1 MAVDL
6 RDVLLEPV
14 VSEKSYTLLED
25 NVYTFNVA
33 PDATKPEIKQAV
45 ETLFEVTVLKVNTL
59 NRKGKRVRDR
69 RSGKMNV
76 RSGAKRAMVT
86 LADGDEIDLFEV

>member
-14 VSEKSYTLLED
+14 VSEKSYSLLEE
-25 NVYTFNVA
+25 NVYTFNVS

>member
-14 VSEKSYTLLED
+14 VSEKSYSLLEE
-25 NVYTFNVA
+25 NVYTFNVS

-86 LADGDEIDLFEV
+86 LVDGDEIDLFEV

>member
-1 MAVDL
+1 MATDL
-6 RDVLLEPV
+6 RDVLIAPV
-14 VSEKSYTLLED
+14 VSEKSYGLLEE
-25 NVYTFNVA
+25 NVYTFTVA

-69 RSGKMNV
+69 RTGKYGT
-76 RSGAKRAMVT
+76 RSDAKRAMVT
-86 LADGDEIDLFEV
+86 LAEGDEIDLFEV

>member
-1 MAVDL
+1 MAADL

-14 VSEKSYTLLED
+14 VSEKSYSLLEE

-33 PDATKPEIKQAV
+33 PDATKPEIKRAV

-69 RSGKMNV
+69 RSGTMSV

>member
-14 VSEKSYTLLED
+14 VSEKSYSLLED
-25 NVYTFNVA
+25 NIYTFNVA

-45 ETLFEVTVLKVNTL
+45 ETLVEVTVLKVNTL

>member
-1 MAVDL
+1 MAADL

-14 VSEKSYTLLED
+14 VSEKSYSLLEE

-33 PDATKPEIKQAV
+33 PDATKPEIKRAV

>member
-14 VSEKSYTLLED
+14 VSEKSYSLLEE
-25 NVYTFNVA
+25 NVYTFNVF